1 MGTFDLICA
10 RSGGPKAAEAER
22 QRADAATRRCQEL
35 RAELAQA
42 KHAVTSLRTELE
54 TLRRCLAA
62 GK

>member
-1 MGTFDLICA
+1 MGAFDLIFA
-10 RSGGPKAAEAER
+10 RGNAETVEQAR
-22 QRADAATRRCQEL
+22 TRADAATRRCQEL